1 MFPMSLSASLISI
14 LFFLPKF
21 LAFALAIVGTILSFR
36 CTWKIVRISVSKK
49 KASLVVYPLFLYY
62 IALAWITI
70 AY

>member
-1 MFPMSLSASLISI
+1 MFPMSLSASLISV
-14 LFFLPKF
+14 LFFMPKF
-21 LAFALAIVGTILSFR
+21 LAFGVTIVGTLLSFR
-36 CTWKIVRISVSKK
+36 CTWKIVRISVSQK